1 MWNLL
6 FYCHHEFIMP
16 CKKWIDVWTIM
27 NCLSFV
33 PLTCSEICLFLLLM
47 EREAI
52 IHFFLWLPTLL
63 QLMCQEVNGP
73 PGILCIKQFSI
84 IAAQGNIT
92 LFSQKCIEIC
102 AFYMSYNVW
111 CKVKC
116 VCGLRCLMI
125 HHIMCMVMVVCIH
138 LTTLKWKYCDI
149 GEIFISGCTGSCQ
162 IHLIGKDIMLT
173 KFFITGF
180 KR

>member
-1 MWNLL
+1 
-6 FYCHHEFIMP
+6 MP

-27 NCLSFV
+27 NRLSFV
-33 PLTCSEICLFLLLM
+33 PLTCSEICLLLLLM

-84 IAAQGNIT
+84 IAAQGNMT

-102 AFYMSYNVW
+102 AFYMSHNVW
-111 CKVKC
+111 YEVR
-116 VCGLRCLMI
+116 CGLLCLMI
-125 HHIMCMVMVVCIH
+125 HHIVRMVMM
-138 LTTLKWKYCDI
+138 TSSN
-149 GEIFISGCTGSCQ
+149 GNIFR
-162 IHLIGKDIMLT
+162 
-173 KFFITGF
+173 ITGHLCGEF
-180 KR
+180 NSPWWIHRTKASDAELWCFLWSGSE